1 MDFTETPEHR
11 ALRATVAELGREFGI
26 DYWLARARKH
36 ESTDELW
43 KKAAE
48 LGLIGINTPERHGGG
63 GAGITELAIVCEE
76 LAAAGSPLLLLV
88 VSPAI
93 CATILARTGTPAQQ
107 RRFLPAMAAGT
118 VKMAFA
124 ITEPDAGSNSHR
136 ITTTGIQQPDGS
148 YRLTGRKYY
157 ISAVDQADYVLVV
170 GQSPT
175 SRAGGQLRP
184 ALFLVPTD
192 APGLEYQPIEME
204 IVSPE
209 RQFFCYFDDVGVP
222 AENLV
227 GGSLEA
233 ALPALFAGLNPER
246 ITVAAFSIG
255 TARYALGR
263 AARYANERTVW
274 DAPIGTHQAIA
285 HPLAKAYLETELAKL
300 MVYKAADL
308 HDRAGTAAAGEAAK
322 GTAAAGEISKLAAAA
337 GEAAN
342 MAKYAAAEAAW
353 NALDAAIQT
362 HGGNGMTAEYGLGAL
377 LGVVRAMRIAPVS
390 KEMILNFL
398 AQHSLG
404 LPKSY

>member
-1 MDFTETPEHR
+1 MDFTESDEHR
-11 ALRATVAELGREFGI
+11 ALRATVAELGREFGM

-43 KKAAE
+43 GKAAK
-48 LGLIGINTPERHGGG
+48 LGLIGINTPERYGGG

-76 LAAAGSPLLLLV
+76 LATAGSPLLLLV

-93 CATILARTGTPAQQ
+93 CATILAQTGTDEQ
-107 RRFLPAMAAGT
+107 RQRFLPDMASGAI
-118 VKMAFA
+118 KMAFA
-124 ITEPDAGSNSHR
+124 ITEPDAGLNSHR
-136 ITTTGIQQPDGS
+136 ITTTGIEQPDGS

-157 ISAVDQADYVLVV
+157 ISAVDQVDYVLVV
-170 GQSPT
+170 GQSPA
-175 SRAGGQLRP
+175 SRAGGQIRP
-184 ALFLVPTD
+184 ALFVVPTD
-192 APGLEYQPIEME
+192 APGFEYRPIEME

-209 RQFFCYFDDVGVP
+209 RQFFCYFDEVEVP
-222 AENLV
+222 PENVV
-227 GGSLEA
+227 GGSLDA

-246 ITVAAFSIG
+246 ITIAAFSVG
-255 TARYALGR
+255 TARYALAK
-263 AARYANERTVW
+263 AARYAKERTVW

-308 HDRAGTAAAGEAAK
+308 HDRGQATAAGEA
-322 GTAAAGEISKLAAAA
+322 S
-337 GEAAN
+337 N
-342 MAKYAAAEAAW
+342 MAKYASAEAAW
-353 NALDAAIQT
+353 NSLDAAIQT

-377 LGVVRAMRIAPVS
+377 LGVVRAMRIAPVT

>member
-1 MDFTETPEHR
+1 MDFTESPEHR
-11 ALRATVAELGREFGI
+11 ALRAAVAELGREFGMQ
-26 DYWLARARKH
+26 YWLARARNY

-43 KKAAE
+43 GKAAQ
-48 LGLIGINTPERHGGG
+48 LGFIGINTPERYGGG
-63 GAGITELAIVCEE
+63 GAGITELAMVCEE
-76 LAAAGSPLLLLV
+76 LATAGSPLLLLV

-93 CATILARTGTPAQQ
+93 CATILAQTGTEEQ
-107 RRFLPAMAAGT
+107 RQRFLPGMANGSL
-118 VKMAFA
+118 KMAFA

-136 ITTTGIQQPDGS
+136 IATTGIEQPDGS

-170 GQSPT
+170 GQSPA
-175 SRAGGQLRP
+175 SRAGGQIRP
-184 ALFLVPTD
+184 ALFIVPTD
-192 APGLEYQPIEME
+192 APGLEYRPIEME

-209 RQFFCYFDDVGVP
+209 RQFFCYFDDVEVP
-222 AENLV
+222 ADNVV
-227 GGSLEA
+227 GGSLDA

-255 TARYALGR
+255 TARYALAR
-263 AARYANERTVW
+263 AARYAKERTVW

-308 HDRAGTAAAGEAAK
+308 HDRGEAMAAGEA
-322 GTAAAGEISKLAAAA
+322 S
-337 GEAAN
+337 N

>member
-1 MDFTETPEHR
+1 MDFTESDEHR
-11 ALRATVAELGREFGI
+11 ALRAAVAELGREFGME
-26 DYWLARARKH
+26 YWLARARRH

-43 KKAAE
+43 EKAAN
-48 LGLIGINTPERHGGG
+48 LGFIGINTPEQYGGG
-63 GAGITELAIVCEE
+63 GAGITELAMVCEE
-76 LAAAGSPLLLLV
+76 LATAGSPLLLLV

-93 CATILARTGTPAQQ
+93 CATILAQTGTPEQR
-107 RRFLPAMAAGT
+107 RRFLPGMASGAL
-118 VKMAFA
+118 KMAFA

-136 ITTTGIQQPDGS
+136 IATTGIEQPDGS
-148 YRLTGRKYY
+148 YLLTGRKYY
-157 ISAVDQADYVLVV
+157 ISAVDQADYLLVV
-170 GQSPT
+170 GQSPA
-175 SRAGGQLRP
+175 SRAGGQIRP
-184 ALFLVPTD
+184 ALFVVPTD
-192 APGLEYQPIEME
+192 APGLEYRPIEME

-209 RQFFCYFDDVGVP
+209 RQFFCYFDEVAVP
-222 AENLV
+222 AENVV
-227 GGSLEA
+227 GGSLDA

-255 TARYALGR
+255 TARYALRR

-274 DAPIGTHQAIA
+274 QAPIGTHQAIA

-308 HDRAGTAAAGEAAK
+308 HDRGDAAG
-322 GTAAAGEISKLAAAA
+322 A

-390 KEMILNFL
+390 KEMILNFI